1 MLHRAQILRYL
12 RLRYLGWAALAL
24 AFAASV
30 FTLYLDTR
38 VRSEFEGR
46 AFGLP
51 ARISARPL
59 GLHVGLRIAQ
69 PDVEQELRDLGYPDV
84 AREGESGWFARSGN
98 ELEIA
103 LRPFVFWDGPQ
114 PAKRLRVAF
123 DGGAVTALRDAGGA
137 ELPLVRLEP
146 LPIGGIYPANNED
159 RVLVRLAEVP
169 QHFVQALIATEDR
182 QFYSHKGFDPRALVR
197 AALSLASDKVQ
208 GGSTLTQ
215 QLVKNFFLTPER
227 TLQRKLTELIMAV
240 LLELHYDKTEILET
254 YLNEIYFGQD
264 RDRAIHGVGLA
275 AQFYFGKEVQ
285 HLTLAES
292 ALLVGLVKGP
302 AYYDPYRHPQRAL
315 ERRNLVLRETREH
328 GSITLEQYAAARAT
342 ELGVTRKPAMGT
354 SPYPAFLRLVHRQMR
369 RDYDEADLRSEGLR
383 IFTTLDPRVQR
394 AAESA
399 LIRRLAQFDKEHR
412 FGEPGLEGAVV
423 VTDPQSGEVQA
434 LVGGRDVR
442 YQGYNRAID
451 AARPVG
457 SLLKPAIYLT
467 ALSEPSRYTL
477 LTPIDDG
484 PFVWKSR
491 GAPDW
496 EPANYDRKFHGA
508 VPLRVALAQ
517 SYNVATARLGT
528 ELGVERVLANVRRLG
543 VAREGQPFASAL
555 LGATDLSP
563 LEVAQMYQTIASG
576 GWRAPLRSIR
586 EVTTQEGR
594 PLQRYPLAVE
604 QAFAP
609 EPMYLLTAAMQD
621 VVREGTAQGLKNCLP
636 PELAVAGKTG
646 TTDEQRDA
654 WFAGFTGDRLGVV
667 WIGYD
672 DNRAARLTGA
682 GAAVPGPAPTPAPE
696 PDLPPVQIPEAVPAP
711 VPGPAP
717 APAARTENVAIAGLM
732 DTARADAAA
741 GRLANAAATLERA
754 LRIEPRNPRL
764 WHELARVRLKQ
775 GQYAQAESV
784 AARSNS
790 GAGSDNALRAENWRL
805 IAEARTAR
813 GDAEGA
819 RTALDAAERIGR

>member
-1 MLHRAQILRYL
+1 M
-12 RLRYLGWAALAL
+12 
-24 AFAASV
+24 
-30 FTLYLDTR
+30 
-38 VRSEFEGR
+38 
-46 AFGLP
+46 
-51 ARISARPL
+51 
-59 GLHVGLRIAQ
+59 
-69 PDVEQELRDLGYPDV
+69 
-84 AREGESGWFARSGN
+84 
-98 ELEIA
+98 
-103 LRPFVFWDGPQ
+103 
-114 PAKRLRVAF
+114 
-123 DGGAVTALRDAGGA
+123 
-137 ELPLVRLEP
+137 
-146 LPIGGIYPANNED
+146 
-159 RVLVRLAEVP
+159 
-169 QHFVQALIATEDR
+169 
-182 QFYSHKGFDPRALVR
+182 
-197 AALSLASDKVQ
+197 
-208 GGSTLTQ
+208 
-215 QLVKNFFLTPER
+215 
-227 TLQRKLTELIMAV
+227 
-240 LLELHYDKTEILET
+240 
-254 YLNEIYFGQD
+254 
-264 RDRAIHGVGLA
+264 
-275 AQFYFGKEVQ
+275 Q
-285 HLTLAES
+285 HLTLAE
-292 ALLVGLVKGP
+292 ATLLVGMVKGP

-315 ERRNLVLRETREH
+315 ERRNLVLRETREQ
-328 GSITLEQYAAARAT
+328 SFLTMEQYAAARAA

-394 AAESA
+394 AAENA
-399 LIRRLAQFDKEHR
+399 LTRRLAQFDKEHR

-442 YQGYNRAID
+442 YRGYNRALD

-496 EPANYDRKFHGA
+496 EPSNYDKKFHGA

-543 VAREGQPFASAL
+543 VERELQPFASAL

-621 VVREGTAQGLKNCLP
+621 VVREGTAQGLKNFLP

-672 DNRAARLTGA
+672 DNRAARLS
-682 GAAVPGPAPTPAPE
+682 GAAAALPVWGDMMAALAPE
-696 PDLPPVQIPEAVPAP
+696 PLALAKPDRIELVWIDPQTGLRGSMSCAGALVLPFVQGSAPE
-711 VPGPAP
+711 
-717 APAARTENVAIAGLM
+717 
-732 DTARADAAA
+732 
-741 GRLANAAATLERA
+741 ERA
-754 LRIEPRNPRL
+754 PC
-764 WHELARVRLKQ
+764 
-775 GQYAQAESV
+775 
-784 AARSNS
+784 S
-790 GAGSDNALRAENWRL
+790 GP
-805 IAEARTAR
+805 
-813 GDAEGA
+813 
-819 RTALDAAERIGR
+819 LDAAVEAVDATVERAKSWLERLFGK

>member
-1 MLHRAQILRYL
+1 MLRPAQILRYL
-12 RLRYLGWAALAL
+12 RLRYLGWAALGL

-30 FTLYLDTR
+30 LTLYLDSR

-46 AFGLP
+46 RFALP
-51 ARISARPL
+51 ARIYARPL
-59 GLHVGLRIAQ
+59 ELHVGVRIAQ
-69 PDVEQELRDLGYPDV
+69 ADVEQELRDLGYPEV
-84 AREGESGWFARSGN
+84 PREGESGWFARSGN

-103 LRPFVFWDGPQ
+103 LRAFVFWDGPQ

-123 DGGAVTALRDAGGA
+123 EGGAVTALRDVGGA

-159 RVLVRLAEVP
+159 R
-169 QHFVQALIATEDR
+169 
-182 QFYSHKGFDPRALVR
+182 QFYSHKGFDPRALAR
-197 AALSLASDKVQ
+197 AALSLASEKVQ
-208 GGSTLTQ
+208 GGSTITQ

-227 TLQRKLTELIMAV
+227 TLQRKVTELIMAV
-240 LLELHYDKTEILET
+240 LLELHYDKNEILET

-285 HLTLAES
+285 HLTLAEA
-292 ALLVGLVKGP
+292 ALLVGMVKGP
-302 AYYDPYRHPQRAL
+302 AYYDPHRHPQRAL

-328 GSITLEQYAAARAT
+328 GSITMEQYAVARAA

-394 AAESA
+394 AAENA
-399 LIRRLAQFDKEHR
+399 LTRRLAQFDKEHR

-442 YQGYNRAID
+442 YRGYNRALD

-496 EPANYDRKFHGA
+496 EPANYDKKFHGA

-528 ELGVERVLANVRRLG
+528 
-543 VAREGQPFASAL
+543 
-555 LGATDLSP
+555 
-563 LEVAQMYQTIASG
+563 
-576 GWRAPLRSIR
+576 RS
-586 EVTTQEGR
+586 
-594 PLQRYPLAVE
+594 
-604 QAFAP
+604 
-609 EPMYLLTAAMQD
+609 
-621 VVREGTAQGLKNCLP
+621 
-636 PELAVAGKTG
+636 
-646 TTDEQRDA
+646 
-654 WFAGFTGDRLGVV
+654 
-667 WIGYD
+667 
-672 DNRAARLTGA
+672 
-682 GAAVPGPAPTPAPE
+682 
-696 PDLPPVQIPEAVPAP
+696 
-711 VPGPAP
+711 
-717 APAARTENVAIAGLM
+717 
-732 DTARADAAA
+732 
-741 GRLANAAATLERA
+741 
-754 LRIEPRNPRL
+754 
-764 WHELARVRLKQ
+764 
-775 GQYAQAESV
+775 
-784 AARSNS
+784 
-790 GAGSDNALRAENWRL
+790 
-805 IAEARTAR
+805 
-813 GDAEGA
+813 
-819 RTALDAAERIGR
+819 